1 MKLPRSKQKII
12 TRDAKILRHM
22 RLSRGLSLNKAGK
35 LVKIS
40 GSAIAHIEQGRMDI
54 SQARLETLVAAYKY
68 TQQDYLEFCDGREL
82 PRNLRDEC
90 ILLLRRCDESKILV
104 LHPVISNLIQ

>member
-1 MKLPRSKQKII
+1 MKLPRSKQKKI

-22 RLSRGLSLNKAGK
+22 RLSRRLSLNKAGK